1 MKEDKLFTRLPNS
14 FRLFLSGCSSRESD
28 PVPDGP
34 QEPSRKRHAAATGAA
49 ERGCLWKRWADR
61 WLGIPMVG
69 IGAVWRR
76 LECQLRKKAALELHG
91 KPERIGVLCFGAI
104 GDTLLASASI
114 VLLHQEWP
122 QAKILL
128 ITSRANAGAALFVPH
143 VTETRAFTI
152 TDVWG
157 MIRYVRQCRFDLFMD
172 TGQWARLG
180 ALISAL
186 SGAGRTVG
194 FCTPGQFRHIAFDIR
209 VPHRNDQ
216 HEIENFL
223 ALGQAFRQEFGK
235 PSRPLTSPVP
245 ALKAPEPAL
254 PPLVADFAGSAPLV
268 ACHMWPAGIQANLKE
283 WPPAYWAQLTEKLT
297 AAGIRVLFTGGPGDV
312 ARTTAFVDAYIK
324 GPTREKILPVAGTM
338 SLYEEAALLQKLNA
352 LIAVNTGYMHL
363 GALLGVPTVDLH
375 GPTNPRRW
383 GGIGPRVIRL
393 LPEKGHYAYLN
404 LGFEYPPHA
413 ENVLRYLPP
422 QAIIDALR
430 SFGEPFEQLR

>member
-1 MKEDKLFTRLPNS
+1 MKECNLFTRLPNS
-14 FRLFLSGCSSRESD
+14 LRLILSGCSSREPNS
-28 PVPDGP
+28 VPDGP
-34 QEPSRKRHAAATGAA
+34 QEPSCKRHAAATGAA

-61 WLGIPMVG
+61 WLGIPLVG
-69 IGAVWRR
+69 IGAIWRR
-76 LECQLRKKAALELHG
+76 LECRFRQKSTPNPGRD
-91 KPERIGVLCFGAI
+91 PERIGVLCFGAI
-104 GDTLLASASI
+104 GDTLLASASV

-122 QAKILL
+122 QAKIQL
-128 ITSRANAGAALFVPH
+128 ITSRANAGAALFIPH
-143 VTETRAFTI
+143 ITETRAFTI

-186 SGAGRTVG
+186 SGARRTAG
-194 FCTPGQFRHIAFDIR
+194 FHTPGQFRHIAFDIK

-223 ALGQAFRQEFGK
+223 ALGQAFRQAYGK
-235 PSRPLTSPVP
+235 TSLPKSPLVP
-245 ALKAPEPAL
+245 ALKAPEPVL
-254 PPLVADFAGSAPLV
+254 PRLVADFAGNAPLV

-283 WPPAYWAQLTEKLT
+283 WPPTYWAQLTEKLT
-297 AAGIRVLFTGGPGDV
+297 SAGIRVLFTGGPGDV

-324 GPTREKILPVAGTM
+324 GTTRENILSVAGMM
-338 SLYEEAALLQKLNA
+338 SLYEEAAFLQKLDA

-363 GALLGVPTVDLH
+363 GALLGVPTIDLH

-383 GGIGPRVIRL
+383 GGIGPRVVRL

-413 ENVLRYLPP
+413 ENVLRHLPP

-430 SFGEPFEQLR
+430 SFGKPFEQLH